1 MINAETKTTAGTNF
15 KEFVAANIGNLEN
28 TGFEFAING
37 RPIVNRNFT
46 WEVGANFAYNKNKI
60 TKLSVG
66 DDKDTKS
73 VNGMTVHMVGHAA
86 NMYYV
91 YEQIYDENGK
101 PIEGLYK
108 DRNNDGQI
116 NEQDLRPYN
125 KSSPDV
131 TLGLNTRLNWK
142 AWDLSIAG
150 HGSFGTYNYN
160 AIAANH
166 AGLSPTTIYAS
177 ESLSNR
183 VKSAFDTNFQIA
195 QPLSDY
201 YVQNASFFV
210 LIISYWAGHSRTPNG
225 YLSTGEFTEVYRIRL
240 SLRNTRV

>member
-1 MINAETKTTAGTNF
+1 
-15 KEFVAANIGNLEN
+15 
-28 TGFEFAING
+28 
-37 RPIVNRNFT
+37 
-46 WEVGANFAYNKNKI
+46 
-60 TKLSVG
+60 
-66 DDKDTKS
+66 
-73 VNGMTVHMVGHAA
+73 MTVHMVGHAA